1 MTTAEQY
8 DDTDVPPLRMVT
20 TIPDTPTNI
29 KKHSSQPVVVT
40 SSSSS
45 SPRWA
50 RCADI
55 LTRAGAWI
63 SRRRWELVPVTG
75 TTALTTLGLVQ
86 GGWGA
91 ATAYGLLAVGAGTA
105 AAVGIK
111 NKSEPVTK
119 VSGGACLALADITVA
134 SAAGFDWP
142 TLTAYGITTG
152 AAYVAYGPWLAQ
164 QRNVRMKLQLDTVKA
179 KGAVPSAMGLEA
191 ADPGLIGG
199 TPEETALRRALH
211 ALTGFAPADVLTF
224 TRTEHGWTALVVM
237 PMGRNTSPDSI
248 IRRKAQLASNLGMP
262 GRLTVRKGDAEN
274 HLVIRLSRVDVLA
287 DLIPWTGPS
296 ITSVTEPML
305 LGYDADGTETRQ
317 TLFRNHVFI
326 AGASDN
332 GKSGAVNLIMCN
344 LINCADVE
352 LHGIDLKAGTPE
364 LGVYR
369 PVLKSLA
376 ATPAQARALLE
387 AIEVEYYR
395 RGAILGG
402 LSADGM
408 PVRQWVPGKHG
419 KQIAVVID
427 ELAELIEQDPKL
439 AVLLRRLVALVRY
452 VGITFVCATQTPS
465 AKVFGGDKDGAANFQ
480 VQIGFRVVS
489 PTQTNIVMG
498 AGMHG
503 GGWRLS
509 DLTGPGQSMVRSREN
524 PTPRVTK
531 FIYTTD
537 ADISEMVGVWHSD
550 LKDTEPQPAITDE
563 PWVELAAPQ
572 RYPDGTTV
580 SRDHWPDLYRVF
592 REMGSATKDE
602 LRERGGYSSRDTVRR
617 ALDVW
622 AQHGV
627 QSRREGRARRYYLPT
642 QPSGR

>member
-20 TIPDTPTNI
+20 TIPDAPTNI
-29 KKHSSQPVVVT
+29 EKHSSRPVVVT

-45 SPRWA
+45 SLWPRCTAVLA
-50 RCADI
+50 RV
-55 LTRAGAWI
+55 GAWV
-63 SRRRWELVPVTG
+63 SRRRWELTPAAG
-75 TTALTTLGLVQ
+75 TTALTALGLVQ
-86 GGWGA
+86 GGYGPA
-91 ATAYGLLAVGAGTA
+91 SAYGLLAVGAGA
-105 AAVGIK
+105 AAVHGVK
-111 NKSEPVTK
+111 NKNELFAK
-119 VSGGACLALADITVA
+119 IGGGAFLALADIATA
-134 SAAGFDWP
+134 AAAGFSWP
-142 TLTAYGITTG
+142 TLTAYGVTTG
-152 AAYVAYGPWLAQ
+152 AGYVVYGPWLAE
-164 QRNVRMKLQLDTVKA
+164 QRNKRMKLQLDTVKA
-179 KGAVPSAMGLEA
+179 KGAVPAAMGLDA

-211 ALTGFAPADVLTF
+211 ALTGSAPSDVLAF
-224 TRTEHGWTALVVM
+224 QRTEHGWSALVVM

-262 GRLTVRKGDAEN
+262 GRLTLRKGDDEN
-274 HLVIRLSRVDVLA
+274 QLIVRLSRVDVLA

-305 LGYDADGTETRQ
+305 LGYDADGVETRQ
-317 TLFRNHVFI
+317 TLYRNHVFI

-344 LINCADVE
+344 LINCTDVDV
-352 LHGIDLKAGTPE
+352 HGIDLKAGTPE

-387 AIEVEYYR
+387 GIEREYYR

-408 PVRQWVPGKHG
+408 PVRQWVPSKHG
-419 KQIAVVID
+419 MQIVVVMD

-503 GGWRLS
+503 QGWRLS

-550 LKDTEPQPAITDE
+550 MKDTEPQPAITDE

-580 SRDHWPDLYRVF
+580 ARDQWPDLYRVF

-627 QSRREGRARRYYLPT
+627 QSRREGRSTRFYLPT